1 MPPTPKTYTNLME
14 ARSTGYFD
22 KKFEIK
28 RCEAILPNRMQCWR
42 GADFHVTEVIPAT
55 TTADGAEVAE
65 RTVEYQ
71 FCKQHVNIQ
80 KGEDL
85 ELQKKEEADA
95 LKAKQ
100 DAEASWP
107 TEEQKTALAPN
118 PSTTGSQ
125 PPISGDSQP
134 STPSDTSSVHDQM
147 KETLNPTPTA

>member
-1 MPPTPKTYTNLME
+1 MPPTQKTYTNLLE

-22 KKFEIK
+22 PKFQIG
-28 RCEAILPNRMQCWR
+28 RCSAILPNKMQCWR
-42 GADFHVTEVIPAT
+42 AADFQVAETIPAT
-55 TTADGAEVAE
+55 TTESGEEVPE
-65 RTVEYQ
+65 KEVEYQ
-71 FCKQHVNIQ
+71 LCKQHVNIQ

-85 ELQKKEEADA
+85 ELLKKEEADA